1 MGKGGMLAIAALA
14 PIIGVVLVVVLLFT
28 IITGAGDDDQAAAAT
43 CGAAGTVSGTAVSV
57 QKGTLPAKVGP
68 YSGDQVK
75 NAAAIISIGKER
87 GLTRH
92 AQQTALM
99 AAMTEST
106 LNNLSG
112 GDRDSAGLFQ
122 MRPSQG
128 WGTQAQ
134 VTDIDYAINLFY
146 ERLVK
151 VPGWDT
157 MSPGEAAQSVE
168 GSAFPD
174 AYATKSA
181 YAVEM
186 LNGLSGVTVS
196 TVSQTNEGPSCTAGS
211 GAAAGGGAGGTKNV
225 LAEGEQPATGPHAA
239 KINQVIAFA
248 KDQLGEDYVLGGAGP
263 NVWDCSGL
271 TKVAYAQI
279 GINIDAGHSATTQWR
294 NGVARGQMHPLA
306 EAQPGDLI
314 FWGGNNAWHVGISL
328 GGDMMIAAPK
338 VGDVVK
344 IQKVWGTPNDQVWR
358 PVDGL

>member
-1 MGKGGMLAIAALA
+1 MIAIAALA
-14 PIIGVVLVVVLLFT
+14 PLIGIVVTVVVLFT
-28 IITGAGDDDQAAAAT
+28 IITGAGDDDAAAAT
-43 CGAAGTVSGTAVSV
+43 CGAAGTVSGTAVAV
-57 QKGTLPAKVGP
+57 QSGDLPAKVGP

-75 NAAAIISIGKER
+75 NAAAILSIGKER
-87 GLTRH
+87 GLTQH

-99 AAMTEST
+99 AAITEST

-128 WGTQAQ
+128 WGTHAQ
-134 VTDIDYAINLFY
+134 VTDISYAINLFY

-151 VPGWDT
+151 VPGWDA
-157 MSPGEAAQSVE
+157 MDPGKAAQAVE

-174 AYATKSA
+174 AYATKA
-181 YAVEM
+181 ANAVEM
-186 LNGLSGVTVS
+186 MNALSGATVS
-196 TVSQTNEGPSCTAGS
+196 TVAQTMEGAACSAGAAA
-211 GAAAGGGAGGTKNV
+211 GAAAGGTNTA
-225 LAEGEQPATGPHAA
+225 LAAGEQPATGPHAA
-239 KINQVIAFA
+239 QINQVIGFA
-248 KDQLGEDYVLGGAGP
+248 KQQLGKDYVLGGAGP

-294 NGVARGQMHPLA
+294 NGVASGHMHPLS

-314 FWGGNNAWHVGISL
+314 FWGGNDAWHVGISL

-338 VGDVVK
+338 PGDVVK
-344 IQKVWGTPNDQVWR
+344 IQKVWGTPNSQVWR
-358 PVDGL
+358 PVNAL

>member
-1 MGKGGMLAIAALA
+1 MNGKGSMIALVAIA
-14 PIIGVVLVVVLLFT
+14 PVVGIVVVVVLLFT
-28 IITGAGDDDQAAAAT
+28 IITGAGDDDAAAAT
-43 CGAAGTVSGTAVSV
+43 CGASGTVSGTAVSV
-57 QKGTLPAKVGP
+57 QSGDLPAKVGP

-75 NAAAIISIGKER
+75 NAAAIISIGKQR
-87 GLTRH
+87 GLTQH

-134 VTDIDYAINLFY
+134 VTDISYAINLFY

-151 VPGWDT
+151 VPGWDS

-174 AYATKSA
+174 AYATKA
-181 YAVEM
+181 ANAVEM
-186 LNGLSGVTVS
+186 MNALSGVTVS
-196 TVSQTNEGPSCTAGS
+196 TVSQTTEGAACTAGAAA
-211 GAAAGGGAGGTKNV
+211 GAAAGGTNTVMA
-225 LAEGEQPATGPHAA
+225 AGEQPATGPHAA
-239 KINQVIAFA
+239 QINQVIGFA
-248 KDQLGEDYVLGGAGP
+248 KQQLGKDYVLGGAGP

-279 GINIDAGHSATTQWR
+279 GISIDAGHSATTQWR
-294 NGVARGQMHPLA
+294 NGVASGRMHPLS

-314 FWGGNNAWHVGISL
+314 FWGGNDAWHVGISL

-338 VGDVVK
+338 PGDVVK
-344 IQKVWGTPNDQVWR
+344 IQKVWGTPNSQVWR
-358 PVDGL
+358 PVDAL

>member
-1 MGKGGMLAIAALA
+1 MGGKGSMIAIVALA
-14 PIIGVVLVVVLLFT
+14 PIIGVVVVVVVLFT
-28 IITGAGDDDQAAAAT
+28 IITGAGDDDAAAAT
-43 CGAAGTVSGTAVSV
+43 CGAVGTVSGTAVSV
-57 QKGTLPAKVGP
+57 QEGNLPAKVGP

-75 NAAAIISIGKER
+75 NAAAIISIGKQR

-122 MRPSQG
+122 MRPSMG
-128 WGTQAQ
+128 WGTQTQ
-134 VTDIDYAINLFY
+134 VTNISYAINLFY

-157 MSPGEAAQSVE
+157 KTPGEAAQAVE

-186 LNGLSGVTVS
+186 LNALSGVTVS
-196 TVSQTNEGPSCTAGS
+196 TVSQTNEGATCTA
-211 GAAAGGGAGGTKNV
+211 GAAAGASGGGTNNA
-225 LAEGEQPATGPHAA
+225 LAAGEQPATGPHAA
-239 KINQVIAFA
+239 QINQVIGFA
-248 KDQLGEDYVLGGAGP
+248 KQQLGEAYVLGGAGP

-271 TKVAYAQI
+271 TKVAYAGI

-294 NGVARGQMHPLA
+294 NGVARGQMHPMS
-306 EAQPGDLI
+306 EVQPGDLI
-314 FWGGNNAWHVGISL
+314 FWGGNDAWHVGISL

-344 IQKVWGTPNDQVWR
+344 IQKVWGTPNSQVWR